1 MKMQDNI
8 LKLTMGKIRL
18 PERTSGY
25 IIGWMKETGGNIMNI
40 NLSTEKKHTISPYI
54 YMQFAEPLGTAD
66 TSVDAGWDYLHD
78 CWQPKLVDK
87 VRELEPTMIRWGGCF
102 ASYYHWK
109 EAVGPRDA
117 RVPMLNLCWDGM
129 YSNQVGTHEL
139 VDLCRAA
146 NAEPLIV
153 VNMESDGRQ
162 PWAYPK
168 PGMDRLG
175 TSDEAAEWVRYCND
189 PDDALRI
196 SHGVKE
202 PYNVKFWQIGN
213 ETSYDRNGFDCET
226 TAIKTVEFAG
236 KMKAADPSIKLIAWG
251 DTDKDGRE
259 WAPAICEAVGD
270 QVEYIAFHHHFNSGL
285 PDSPL
290 YGTEYRV
297 DPDNTWRH
305 LMNAYKSLER
315 KIAKMRELV
324 APYGKRL
331 AMTEGHYGLP
341 GRNRCE
347 VLSSWAAGVS
357 YARCL
362 NTIERATDILDIAT
376 MADFFGNRWQVNAL
390 MLPTP
395 INSGAA
401 YLQPVGEVMKLFRHH
416 IGTHAVDVESVDGVD
431 MTASISEDGKKL
443 YLHIANT
450 DAHEA
455 KKLSLIA
462 DGKPVEWFTAYEIAA
477 EPFVEITQ
485 MTPDIFQPTEY
496 TVKGSEYLL
505 PPAAVTAIEIPLK

>member
-25 IIGWMKETGGNIMNI
+25 IIGRMKETGGNIMNI
-40 NLSTEKKHTISPYI
+40 NISTGKKHTISPYI

-139 VDLCRAA
+139 VDLCRTA

-226 TAIKTVEFAG
+226 TALKTVEFAG

-290 YGTEYRV
+290 YGTEYRE
-297 DPDNTWRH
+297 
-305 LMNAYKSLER
+305 SLYES
-315 KIAKMRELV
+315 LFTG
-324 APYGKRL
+324 Y
-331 AMTEGHYGLP
+331 
-341 GRNRCE
+341 
-347 VLSSWAAGVS
+347 AADEMSVVMP
-357 YARCL
+357 AR
-362 NTIERATDILDIAT
+362 
-376 MADFFGNRWQVNAL
+376 F
-390 MLPTP
+390 
-395 INSGAA
+395 
-401 YLQPVGEVMKLFRHH
+401 
-416 IGTHAVDVESVDGVD
+416 
-431 MTASISEDGKKL
+431 SEDEKFL
-443 YLHIANT
+443 YMSSHVSPLVEGVRVYDYASMEIVEYSHASRLRVSVKSYT
-450 DAHEA
+450 EKHPDW
-455 KKLSLIA
+455 KTVYLSF
-462 DGKPVEWFTAYEIAA
+462 VYENG
-477 EPFVEITQ
+477 
-485 MTPDIFQPTEY
+485 DW
-496 TVKGSEYLL
+496 YLDS
-505 PPAAVTAIEIPLK
+505 PSC